1 MQECYYIDGTEKVF
15 PINRLDDDD
24 GGYSILGDE
33 GIICDTE
40 GIKFVKGDDMRVED
54 DNDIPFLGYYW
65 EWYQWNI
72 IYDDDDVTKLP
83 ISDSYN
89 GIYGLKLRVV
99 DNL

>member
-1 MQECYYIDGTEKVF
+1 
-15 PINRLDDDD
+15 
-24 GGYSILGDE
+24 
-33 GIICDTE
+33 
-40 GIKFVKGDDMRVED
+40 MRVNN
-54 DNDIPFLGYYW
+54 DNDIPFLGCYW